1 MIKEPEVNGVI
12 FKSLTH
18 AKWSIFFSNIEC
30 EWEYRPEGFTLDNG
44 NFFIPDFKVT
54 YFDQGMKNSPIVY
67 WFLVKDKNELTLL
80 DVVYCYSFEEEI
92 VICVGSPDVTR
103 YKTICDYVR
112 ENESYSSVFNII
124 DRNLYS
130 DDDYLAY
137 LFSHKKR
144 PWHDEKDIYIE
155 SFIKDAVYKS
165 KTYFN
170 SY

>member
-54 YFDQGMKNSPIVY
+54 YFDQGMKNSPISY

-80 DVVYCYSFEEEI
+80 DVVNCYSFEEEI
-92 VICVGSPDVTR
+92 VICVSSPDVTR

-112 ENESYSSVFNII
+112 ENESYSSVFDKIS
-124 DRNLYS
+124 RNKFGDEEILT
-130 DDDYLAY
+130 Y

-144 PWHDEKDIYIE
+144 PWHDYIDDHIS
-155 SFIKDAVYKS
+155 SFIVDAVYKS